1 MLVRLRRYRDP
12 DPPYPRWKVSFVRRL
27 RVVFDDDEDG
37 EENRGEEEMMRL
49 EKEMWDPFYE
59 TELAGEAI
67 GQFQWHWKIP
77 CFPVSNSPSNS
88 TGIKIHNWPNCSQIP
103 DFKSFTKVWDSPKPI
118 ETFLLSQNYSHPYP
132 CSCQPSLCYLKNKK
146 RTEATPP
153 TNTLQ
158 QRRNPTM
165 YPSSLRRSSFL
176 SYFALLEELHKH
188 ISTR

>member
-103 DFKSFTKVWDSPKPI
+103 DFKSFTK
-118 ETFLLSQNYSHPYP
+118 
-132 CSCQPSLCYLKNKK
+132 PSLCYLKNKK